1 MSVIGTSAT
10 SQDRRSSP
18 LSVQER
24 SYGGHHGNDRVTHLC
39 HSMSNLAALHST
51 AAFSRNGVVM
61 RRRPEEGSP

>member
-1 MSVIGTSAT
+1 MSAAGTSAT

-39 HSMSNLAALHST
+39 HSMSNLAALHSSFL
-51 AAFSRNGVVM
+51 AQRCGNVRLPA
-61 RRRPEEGSP
+61 